1 VLERGPNPDLGNDIR
16 PRAAGGRP
24 GGAGGKGAG
33 GGGNDGGVLPFTGT
47 DPATVTAV
55 GTGLIA
61 TGAGLVH
68 ASRKKEKHVRG
79 DEDDGEE

>member
-1 VLERGPNPDLGNDIR
+1 
-16 PRAAGGRP
+16 
-24 GGAGGKGAG
+24 
-33 GGGNDGGVLPFTGT
+33 VLPFTGT

-68 ASRKKEKHVRG
+68 AARKKEQQISG